1 MAAVLAMRRRS
12 ASRNAPPTGRRRDGS
27 SNLKQCGSYTTG
39 RPNTPTRAYTP
50 AQLECAWTISGFT
63 CRVVRVVAL
72 MRDRSDA
79 GSSVVDAHWEL
90 AGVSSPVHRRWCS
103 ACGSACA
110 LSLTALPTPAPKH
123 SVTWRILSGRFV
135 PSASRTR
142 PGASTVA
149 LMRKNHLHIR
159 PSPRRRTA
167 LSESPD
173 PLIEVVVL
181 QQLLTRGRGVYPH
194 EILDPLDIEMIE
206 GEYPARIVEGL

>member
-1 MAAVLAMRRRS
+1 MGGQDS
-12 ASRNAPPTGRRRDGS
+12 DGRRPGHEKALGEPECTAYRASKDGS

-63 CRVVRVVAL
+63 CRVVRAVAL

-90 AGVSSPVHRRWCS
+90 VGVSSPVHRRWCS

-135 PSASRTR
+135 PSASGPGRGQYCR
-142 PGASTVA
+142 PHE
-149 LMRKNHLHIR
+149 KKHLHIR

-181 QQLLTRGRGVYPH
+181 QQLLTRGRGV
-194 EILDPLDIEMIE
+194 
-206 GEYPARIVEGL
+206 